1 MRHLPLWDMDSKGKG
16 KNPAEPK
23 LTKEKV
29 TSESLVLLIS
39 YLQGLQVGTSSS
51 KSRGSGEFQLSPLAR
66 SRIGTQDSRKPG
78 TKVLGEES
86 VKYWTTLGGL
96 RKIRKLWA
104 KEGIPTPLCRSRGVV
119 EAPNLVTREK
129 AVVLRNVGSRYN
141 VEVVDFTRGNSLPIF
156 SLIFTKFESES
167 FLFHTTWQWEGG
179 AWRECASSVWD
190 SLTLE
195 MLDWEV
201 PATIY
206 AEERKS
212 THEAWRFFE

>member
-1 MRHLPLWDMDSKGKG
+1 MDSKGKG
-16 KNPAEPK
+16 KSPTEPK
-23 LTKEKV
+23 LVKEEV
-29 TSESLVLLIS
+29 TSESLALLIS
-39 YLQGLQVGTSSS
+39 YLQGLQVETSSS
-51 KSRGSGEFQLSPLAR
+51 KSQGSGEFQLSPLAR
-66 SRIGTQDSRKPG
+66 SRTGTQDSWKLG

-86 VKYWTTLGGL
+86 VRYWTTLGGP
-96 RKIRKLWA
+96 RKIRKLRA
-104 KEGIPTPLCRSRGVV
+104 EKGIPIPLCRFREIV
-119 EAPNLVTREK
+119 EAPDLVTREK

-141 VEVVDFTRGNSLPIF
+141 VEIADFTRGNSLPIF
-156 SLIFTKFESES
+156 SLIFTEFESKG

-179 AWRECASSVWD
+179 AWRERASSVWD

-206 AEERKS
+206 AEEHKG

>member
-1 MRHLPLWDMDSKGKG
+1 MDSKGKE
-16 KNPAEPK
+16 KSPLEPK
-23 LTKEKV
+23 HAKEEV
-29 TSESLVLLIS
+29 TGELLALLIS

-51 KSRGSGEFQLSPLAR
+51 TSQGSGEFQLSPLAK

-86 VKYWTTLGGL
+86 VKYWTTLGGPK
-96 RKIRKLWA
+96 KIRKLRA
-104 KEGIPTPLCRSRGVV
+104 EEGIPTPPCRSRGVV
-119 EAPNLVTREK
+119 EALDLVTREK

-141 VEVVDFTRGNSLPIF
+141 VEVADFTRGKLLPIF
-156 SLIFTKFESES
+156 SLIFIEFESEG
-167 FLFHTTWQWEGG
+167 FLFHTMWQWEGR
-179 AWRECASSVWD
+179 AWRERASSVWD

-206 AEERKS
+206 AEERKG